1 MNIFITRPIPKAGID
16 MLKKKQTVTLQKER
30 RNLSKKEM
38 IAKVKGKKYDA
49 ILCLLTNK
57 IDADVMDAAGPQ
69 LKVLSNY
76 AVGFDNIDVEA
87 AKKRKIV
94 ITNTPSEEISI
105 SVAEHTFTLMLALS
119 RRIVEADRFA
129 RAGKY
134 MGWDPDLLIG
144 QDFYDKTVGLLGMGR
159 IGKEVVKRA
168 RLGFGATVL
177 YYDLHRDL
185 VFEKESGVKYAPQ
198 EKLLRQ
204 SDIVSLHVPLLPST
218 RHLISTKALRLM
230 KKTALLINTARGPI
244 VDEKAVLKALYA
256 KKIGGYA
263 LDVFECEPEIDCDP
277 TDQYELKKL
286 DNVIMTPHI
295 ASATRRSRDAMARLA
310 AQNILD
316 VLAGKTP
323 AHVAK

>member
-1 MNIFITRPIPKAGID
+1 MKIFITRPIPKVGID
-16 MLKKKQTVTLQKER
+16 MLKKKHAVTLQKER

-38 IAKVKGKKYDA
+38 IAKVKGKGYDA
-49 ILCLLTNK
+49 ILCLLTNR
-57 IDADVMDAAGPQ
+57 IDADVMDAAGSQ
-69 LKVLSNY
+69 LKVISNY
-76 AVGFDNIDVEA
+76 AVGFDNIDLDA
-87 AKKRKIV
+87 AKKRKIMV
-94 ITNTPSEEISI
+94 TNTPSEEISI

-134 MGWDPDLLIG
+134 LGWDPDLLIG
-144 QDFYDKTVGLLGMGR
+144 QDFYDKTIGLLGMGR

-177 YYDLHRDL
+177 YYDLHRDKN
-185 VFEKESGVKYAPQ
+185 FEKKSGVKYATQ
-198 EKLLRQ
+198 GTLLKT

-218 RHLISTKALRLM
+218 HHLIGAKTLRLM

-244 VDEKAVLKALYA
+244 VDEKAVLKALYT
-256 KKIGGYA
+256 KKLGGYA
-263 LDVFECEPEIDCDP
+263 LDVFECEPEIDCNP
-277 TDQYELKKL
+277 NDQYELKKL
-286 DNVIMTPHI
+286 DTVIMTPHI
-295 ASATRRSRDAMARLA
+295 ASATRRSRDAMATLA

-323 AHVAK
+323 THVAK

>member
-1 MNIFITRPIPKAGID
+1 MKIFITRPIPKVGID
-16 MLKKKQTVTLQKER
+16 MLKKRHTVSVQKER

-38 IAKVKGKKYDA
+38 IAKVKGKNYDA
-49 ILCLLTNK
+49 ILCLLTNR

-69 LKVLSNY
+69 LKVISNY

-87 AKKRKIV
+87 TKKRKIV
-94 ITNTPSEEISI
+94 VTNTPSEEISM

-134 MGWDPDLLIG
+134 MGWDPDLLNG
-144 QDFYDKTVGLLGMGR
+144 QDFYDKTIGLLGMGR

-168 RLGFGATVL
+168 RLGFGAKVL
-177 YYDLHRDL
+177 YYDLHRDIA
-185 VFEKESGVKYAPQ
+185 FEKEYGAKYATQ
-198 EKLLRQ
+198 EKLLKT

-230 KKTALLINTARGPI
+230 KKSALLINTARGPI
-244 VDEKAVLKALYA
+244 VDEKAVLKSLYA
-256 KKIGGYA
+256 KKLGGYA

-286 DNVIMTPHI
+286 DTVIMTPHI
-295 ASATRRSRDAMARLA
+295 ASATTRARDAMSRLA

-323 AHVAK
+323 VHVAK

>member
-1 MNIFITRPIPKAGID
+1 MKIFITRPIPKIGID
-16 MLKKKQTVTLQKER
+16 MLKKKHTVTLQQER

-38 IAKVKGKKYDA
+38 IAKVKDKKYDA

-76 AVGFDNIDVEA
+76 AVGFDNIDLEG
-87 AKKRKIV
+87 AKKKKIAV
-94 ITNTPSEEISI
+94 TNTPSEEISI

-185 VFEKESGVKYAPQ
+185 AFESESGVKYATQ
-198 EKLLRQ
+198 EKLLKQ

-256 KKIGGYA
+256 KKLGGYA

-286 DNVIMTPHI
+286 DSVIMTPHI

-316 VLAGKTP
+316 VLSGKTP
-323 AHVAK
+323 AHIAK

>member
-1 MNIFITRPIPKAGID
+1 MKIFVTRPIPKIGIE
-16 MLKKKQTVTLQKER
+16 MLKKKHTVTLQKER

-38 IAKVKGKKYDA
+38 IAKVKDKNYDA
-49 ILCLLTNK
+49 LLCLLTNK

-69 LKVLSNY
+69 LKVISNY

-87 AKKRKIV
+87 AKKRSIIV
-94 ITNTPSEEISI
+94 TNTPSEEISI

-144 QDFYDKTVGLLGMGR
+144 QDLYDKTIGLLGMGR
-159 IGKEVVKRA
+159 IGREVVKRA
-168 RLGFGATVL
+168 RFGFGAKVL
-177 YYDLHRDL
+177 YYDLHRDSA
-185 VFEKESGVKYAPQ
+185 FEKEYGAKYATQ
-198 EKLLRQ
+198 EELLKT
-204 SDIVSLHVPLLPST
+204 SDIVSVHVPLLPST

-244 VDEKAVLKALYA
+244 VDEKAVLKALCT
-256 KKIGGYA
+256 KKLGGYA

-286 DNVIMTPHI
+286 DSVIMTPHI
-295 ASATRRSRDAMARLA
+295 ASATTRARDAMSRLA

-316 VLAGKTP
+316 ILAGKTST
-323 AHVAK
+323 HVAH